1 MVGLNILNMS
11 NLSKL
16 GFNEKFAIEAAAY
29 PKLVPGRITSQY
41 RDLYRVVTENSELL
55 AKVSGKFAF
64 SARYMEDYPVVGDFV
79 MLDRS
84 TDDTGNGIIHHVL
97 MRKSV
102 FKRKIAGTTH
112 EAQLVASN
120 IDFVF
125 ICMGL
130 DGDYNLRRLERYLS
144 VAWDSGATPVVLL
157 TKSDLCDHSDIRFHE
172 VLSVAL
178 GADVHI
184 TTSLDD
190 SVSKCVQPY
199 LKDGVTACFI
209 GSSGVG
215 KSTMINKLLECEQ
228 LKTGETRHKD
238 GKGRHT
244 STRREMMLLP
254 NGGVVIDTPGMRE
267 LGIDSADVSK
277 SFADID
283 ALVSQCRFTD
293 CSHTNEP
300 GCAVISAIQNGE
312 LRIERYEN
320 YRKIKQEAV
329 YSSLNA
335 RQIENEKINRMF
347 GSKNEMK
354 QKMKELKK
362 KNRR

>member
-1 MVGLNILNMS
+1 MK
-11 NLSKL
+11 NLIKF
-16 GFNEKFAIEAAAY
+16 GMNEKFASEAADY
-29 PKLVPGRITSQY
+29 PDLIPGRITSQY
-41 RDLYRVVTENSELL
+41 RDLYRVVTDNSELL
-55 AKVSGKFAF
+55 AKVSGKYAF
-64 SARYMEDYPVVGDFV
+64 YAKRIEDYPVVGDFV

-84 TDDTGNGIIHHVL
+84 TDETGNGIIHYVL
-97 MRKSV
+97 TRKSA
-102 FKRKIAGTTH
+102 FRRKSAGTAH
-112 EAQLVASN
+112 EAQIVASN

-125 ICMGL
+125 ICMAM
-130 DGDYNLRRLERYLS
+130 DENYNLRRLERYLS

-157 TKSDLCDHSDIRFHE
+157 TKSDLCDHSDILYNRSFYP
-172 VLSVAL
+172 LRL
-178 GADVHI
+178 GTDVQLL

-215 KSTMINKLLECEQ
+215 KSTMINKLLGCDR
-228 LKTGETRHKD
+228 LKTSEIRQKD

-267 LGIDSADVSK
+267 LGIDSADFSK

-283 ALVSQCRFTD
+283 ALVSQCRYTD

-300 GCAVISAIQNGE
+300 GCAVMASVQNGE
-312 LRIERYEN
+312 LSIERYES
-320 YRKIKQEAV
+320 YLKIKRETA
-329 YSSLNA
+329 YSSLNS

-347 GSKNEMK
+347 GSKNELK
-354 QKMKELKK
+354 QKMKEIKK
-362 KNRR
+362 KNRG

>member
-1 MVGLNILNMS
+1 MK
-11 NLSKL
+11 NLIKF
-16 GFNEKFAIEAAAY
+16 GMNEKFASEAADY
-29 PKLVPGRITSQY
+29 PDLIPGRITSQY
-41 RDLYRVVTENSELL
+41 RDLYRVVTDNSELL
-55 AKVSGKFAF
+55 AKVLGKYAF
-64 SARYMEDYPVVGDFV
+64 YAKRIEDYPVVGDFV

-84 TDDTGNGIIHHVL
+84 TDETGNGIIHYVL
-97 MRKSV
+97 TRKSA
-102 FKRKIAGTTH
+102 FRRKSAGTAH
-112 EAQLVASN
+112 EAQIVASN

-125 ICMGL
+125 ICMAM
-130 DGDYNLRRLERYLS
+130 DENYNLRRLERYLS

-157 TKSDLCDHSDIRFHE
+157 TKSDLCDHSDILYNE

-178 GADVHI
+178 GTDVHI

-215 KSTMINKLLECEQ
+215 KSTMINKLLGCDR
-228 LKTGETRHKD
+228 LKTSEIRQKD

-267 LGIDSADVSK
+267 LGIDSADFSK

-283 ALVSQCRFTD
+283 ALVSQCRYTD

-300 GCAVISAIQNGE
+300 GCAVMASVQNGE
-312 LRIERYEN
+312 LSIERYES
-320 YRKIKQEAV
+320 YLKIKRETA
-329 YSSLNA
+329 YSSLNS

-347 GSKNEMK
+347 GSKNELK
-354 QKMKELKK
+354 QKMKEIKK
-362 KNRR
+362 KNRG